1 MGQIR
6 VFLTCLSVLA
16 VTACGTDGET
26 AGTRRIVVLTPDDA
40 TEIVVPAD
48 AFDEPITT
56 VVTTTGSATT
66 AQPEPPTTAAPSSTT
81 AEVDGSPASTTTR
94 AGSSTAVT
102 PSNTVATPNST
113 MSTTTLTTTSTTT
126 TSTTTTSTTT
136 TSTTTTS
143 TTTTTTQPPKETIPI
158 EEEEVNPGIKLMD
171 SLDGFNSCLSSEGW
185 SFIGIPNQEAGP
197 EDPSNNPQYIQ
208 ALILCNSRTG
218 VGEAFQEFQASRS
231 EMDPDEIREQNEQT
245 IRLGDCLRGKGW
257 SVGEL
262 TPNEDGLLNPTEF
275 QSPDG
280 DIDTN
285 DIRDCISELGLLDED
300 E

>member
-1 MGQIR
+1 M
-6 VFLTCLSVLA
+6 VVTCFFVLA
-16 VTACGTDGET
+16 VTACGPGSEA

-40 TEIVVPAD
+40 TEIVVPAG
-48 AFDEPITT
+48 AFDEPTTT
-56 VVTTTGSATT
+56 VATTTSPATT

-81 AEVDGSPASTTTR
+81 PEVNDSPTSTTTR
-94 AGSSTAVT
+94 AGPSTAVT
-102 PSNTVATPNST
+102 ASDAAGTPNST
-113 MSTTTLTTTSTTT
+113 TSTTTSTTT
-126 TSTTTTSTTT
+126 T
-136 TSTTTTS
+136 

-197 EDPSNNPQYIQ
+197 EDPANNPEYIQ

>member
-1 MGQIR
+1 MDCIR
-6 VFLTCLSVLA
+6 VVVACFSVLA
-16 VTACGTDGET
+16 LTACGTGGES

-40 TEIVVPAD
+40 TEIVVPAG
-48 AFDEPITT
+48 AFDEP
-56 VVTTTGSATT
+56 TTTAATTTTPATT

-81 AEVDGSPASTTTR
+81 PEVDDSPASTTTR
-94 AGSSTAVT
+94 AGPSIAVT
-102 PSNTVATPNST
+102 ASDAAGTPNST
-113 MSTTTLTTTSTTT
+113 TSTTTTTTTTT
-126 TSTTTTSTTT
+126 TSTTTTT
-136 TSTTTTS
+136 

>member
-1 MGQIR
+1 MDCIR
-6 VFLTCLSVLA
+6 VVVACFSVLA
-16 VTACGTDGET
+16 VTACGTGGES

-40 TEIVVPAD
+40 TEIVVPAG
-48 AFDEPITT
+48 AFDEP
-56 VVTTTGSATT
+56 TTTAATTTTTTTT
-66 AQPEPPTTAAPSSTT
+66 AQPEPPTTVAPSSTT
-81 AEVDGSPASTTTR
+81 PEVDDSPASTTTR
-94 AGSSTAVT
+94 AGPSIAVT
-102 PSNTVATPNST
+102 TSDAAGTPNST
-113 MSTTTLTTTSTTT
+113 TSTTTTTT
-126 TSTTTTSTTT
+126 TSTTTTT
-136 TSTTTTS
+136 

>member
-1 MGQIR
+1 MVIAC
-6 VFLTCLSVLA
+6 FSVLA
-16 VTACGTDGET
+16 VTACGTDGEA
-26 AGTRRIVVLTPDDA
+26 AGTRRIVVLTPDEA
-40 TEIVVPAD
+40 TEIVVPAG
-48 AFDEPITT
+48 AFEEPTMT
-56 VVTTTGSATT
+56 VATTTGPATT
-66 AQPEPPTTAAPSSTT
+66 AQPEPPTTATPSNTT
-81 AEVDGSPASTTTR
+81 PEVDDSPAPTTTR
-94 AGSSTAVT
+94 AGLSTAVT
-102 PSNTVATPNST
+102 TSDAGRTPDS
-113 MSTTTLTTTSTTT
+113 TTSTTT

-143 TTTTTTQPPKETIPI
+143 TTTQPPKETIPI
-158 EEEEVNPGIKLMD
+158 EEDEVNPGIKLMD

-197 EDPSNNPQYIQ
+197 EEPVNNPEYIQ

-218 VGEAFQEFQASRS
+218 IGEAFQEFQSSRS
-231 EMDPDEIREQNEQT
+231 EMGPDEIREQNEQT
-245 IRLGDCLRGKGW
+245 IRVGDCLSGKGW

-262 TPNEDGLLNPTEF
+262 TPDENGLLNPTEF

>member
-1 MGQIR
+1 MDCIR
-6 VFLTCLSVLA
+6 VVVACFSVLA
-16 VTACGTDGET
+16 VTACGTGGES

-40 TEIVVPAD
+40 TEIVVPAG
-48 AFDEPITT
+48 AFDEP
-56 VVTTTGSATT
+56 TTTAATTTTTTTT

-81 AEVDGSPASTTTR
+81 PEVDDSPASTTTR
-94 AGSSTAVT
+94 AGPSIAVT
-102 PSNTVATPNST
+102 TSDAAGTPNST
-113 MSTTTLTTTSTTT
+113 TSTTTTTTTMTTT
-126 TSTTTTSTTT
+126 TSTTTTT
-136 TSTTTTS
+136 

>member
-1 MGQIR
+1 M
-6 VFLTCLSVLA
+6 
-16 VTACGTDGET
+16 
-26 AGTRRIVVLTPDDA
+26 
-40 TEIVVPAD
+40 
-48 AFDEPITT
+48 
-56 VVTTTGSATT
+56 
-66 AQPEPPTTAAPSSTT
+66 
-81 AEVDGSPASTTTR
+81 
-94 AGSSTAVT
+94 
-102 PSNTVATPNST
+102 
-113 MSTTTLTTTSTTT
+113 TTT
-126 TSTTTTSTTT
+126 TSTTTTT
-136 TSTTTTS
+136 

>member
-1 MGQIR
+1 MDSTRI
-6 VFLTCLSVLA
+6 VVACFLVLA
-16 VTACGTDGET
+16 VTACGTGGDT
-26 AGTRRIVVLTPDDA
+26 AGTKRIVVLTPDDA
-40 TEIVVPAD
+40 TEIVVPAG

-56 VVTTTGSATT
+56 VA
-66 AQPEPPTTAAPSSTT
+66 
-81 AEVDGSPASTTTR
+81 
-94 AGSSTAVT
+94 
-102 PSNTVATPNST
+102 
-113 MSTTTLTTTSTTT
+113 
-126 TSTTTTSTTT
+126 
-136 TSTTTTS
+136 
-143 TTTTTTQPPKETIPI
+143 TTTTTQPPKETIPI

-197 EDPSNNPQYIQ
+197 EDPTNNPEYIQ
-208 ALILCNSRTG
+208 ALVLCNSRTG
-218 VGEAFQEFQASRS
+218 ISEAFQEFQVSRS
-231 EMDPDEIREQNEQT
+231 EMDPEEIREQNEQT

-285 DIRDCISELGLLDED
+285 DIRDCISELGLVDED

>member
-1 MGQIR
+1 MDYIR
-6 VFLTCLSVLA
+6 VVIACFSVLA
-16 VTACGTDGET
+16 VTACGTGGEA
-26 AGTRRIVVLTPDDA
+26 AGTRRIVVLTPDEA
-40 TEIVVPAD
+40 TEIVVPAG
-48 AFDEPITT
+48 AFEEPTMT
-56 VVTTTGSATT
+56 VATTTGPATT
-66 AQPEPPTTAAPSSTT
+66 AQPEPPTTATPSSSTP
-81 AEVDGSPASTTTR
+81 EVDESPASTTTR
-94 AGSSTAVT
+94 AGLSTAVT
-102 PSNTVATPNST
+102 TSDAGRTPDS
-113 MSTTTLTTTSTTT
+113 TTSTTT

-136 TSTTTTS
+136 TSTTI
-143 TTTTTTQPPKETIPI
+143 QPPKETIPI
-158 EEEEVNPGIKLMD
+158 EEDEVNPGIKLMD

-197 EDPSNNPQYIQ
+197 EEPVNNPEYIQ

-218 VGEAFQEFQASRS
+218 IGEAFQEFQTSRS
-231 EMDPDEIREQNEQT
+231 EMDPEEIREQNEQT

>member
-1 MGQIR
+1 MDCIR
-6 VFLTCLSVLA
+6 VVVACFAVLA
-16 VTACGTDGET
+16 VTACGTGGEA

-40 TEIVVPAD
+40 TEIVVPAG
-48 AFDEPITT
+48 AFDEPTTT
-56 VVTTTGSATT
+56 VATTTSPATT

-81 AEVDGSPASTTTR
+81 PEVNDSPASTTTR
-94 AGSSTAVT
+94 AGPSTAVT
-102 PSNTVATPNST
+102 APDAAGTPNS
-113 MSTTTLTTTSTTT
+113 TTSTTT
-126 TSTTTTSTTT
+126 S
-136 TSTTTTS
+136 
-143 TTTTTTQPPKETIPI
+143 TTTQPPKETIPI
-158 EEEEVNPGIKLMD
+158 EEEEVNPGVKMMD
-171 SLDGFNSCLSSEGW
+171 ALDGFNSCLSSEGW
-185 SFIGIPNQEAGP
+185 SFIGIPNQAAGP
-197 EDPSNNPQYIQ
+197 EDPSNNPEYIQ

>member
-1 MGQIR
+1 M
-6 VFLTCLSVLA
+6 
-16 VTACGTDGET
+16 
-26 AGTRRIVVLTPDDA
+26 LTPDEA
-40 TEIVVPAD
+40 TEIVVPAG
-48 AFDEPITT
+48 AFEEPTMT
-56 VVTTTGSATT
+56 VATTTGPATT
-66 AQPEPPTTAAPSSTT
+66 AQPEPPTTATPSSSTP
-81 AEVDGSPASTTTR
+81 EVDDSRAPTTTR
-94 AGSSTAVT
+94 AGLSTAVT
-102 PSNTVATPNST
+102 TSDAGRTPDS
-113 MSTTTLTTTSTTT
+113 TTSTTT
-126 TSTTTTSTTT
+126 TS
-136 TSTTTTS
+136 
-143 TTTTTTQPPKETIPI
+143 TTTQPPKETIPI
-158 EEEEVNPGIKLMD
+158 EEDEVNPGIKLMD

-197 EDPSNNPQYIQ
+197 EEPVNNPEYIQ

-218 VGEAFQEFQASRS
+218 IGEAFQEFQSSRS

>member
-1 MGQIR
+1 MDCIR
-6 VFLTCLSVLA
+6 VVVACFSVLA
-16 VTACGTDGET
+16 VTACGTGGESG
-26 AGTRRIVVLTPDDA
+26 ATRRIVVLTPDDA
-40 TEIVVPAD
+40 TEIVVPAG
-48 AFDEPITT
+48 AFDEP
-56 VVTTTGSATT
+56 TTTAATTTTPATT
-66 AQPEPPTTAAPSSTT
+66 AQPEPPTTAVPSSTT
-81 AEVDGSPASTTTR
+81 PEVDDSPASTTTR
-94 AGSSTAVT
+94 AGPSIAVT
-102 PSNTVATPNST
+102 TSDAAGTPNST
-113 MSTTTLTTTSTTT
+113 TSTTTTTTTMTTT
-126 TSTTTTSTTT
+126 TSTTTTT
-136 TSTTTTS
+136 

>member
-1 MGQIR
+1 MDYIR
-6 VFLTCLSVLA
+6 VVIACFSVLA
-16 VTACGTDGET
+16 VTACGTGGEA
-26 AGTRRIVVLTPDDA
+26 AGTRRIVVLTPDEA
-40 TEIVVPAD
+40 TEIVVPAG
-48 AFDEPITT
+48 AFEEPTMT
-56 VVTTTGSATT
+56 VATTTGPATT
-66 AQPEPPTTAAPSSTT
+66 AQPEPPTTATPSSSTP
-81 AEVDGSPASTTTR
+81 EVDESPASTTTR
-94 AGSSTAVT
+94 AGLSTAVT
-102 PSNTVATPNST
+102 TSDAGRTPD
-113 MSTTTLTTTSTTT
+113 STTSTTTTSTTT

-143 TTTTTTQPPKETIPI
+143 TTTQPPKETIPI
-158 EEEEVNPGIKLMD
+158 EEDEVNPGIKLMD

-185 SFIGIPNQEAGP
+185 SFIGIPNQETGP
-197 EDPSNNPQYIQ
+197 EEPVNNPEYIQ

-218 VGEAFQEFQASRS
+218 IGEAFQEFQSSRS
-231 EMDPDEIREQNEQT
+231 DMDPDEIREQNEQT
-245 IRLGDCLRGKGW
+245 IRVGDCLSGKGW

-262 TPNEDGLLNPTEF
+262 TPDENGLLNPTEF

>member
-1 MGQIR
+1 MDCIR
-6 VFLTCLSVLA
+6 VVVACFSVLA
-16 VTACGTDGET
+16 LTACGTGGES
-26 AGTRRIVVLTPDDA
+26 AATRRIVVLTPDDA
-40 TEIVVPAD
+40 TEIVVPAG
-48 AFDEPITT
+48 AFDEP
-56 VVTTTGSATT
+56 TTTAATTTTTTTT
-66 AQPEPPTTAAPSSTT
+66 AQPEPPTTVAPSSTT
-81 AEVDGSPASTTTR
+81 PEVDDSPASTTTR
-94 AGSSTAVT
+94 AGPSIAVT
-102 PSNTVATPNST
+102 TSDAAGTPNST
-113 MSTTTLTTTSTTT
+113 TSTTTTTTTMTTT
-126 TSTTTTSTTT
+126 TSTTTTT
-136 TSTTTTS
+136 

-197 EDPSNNPQYIQ
+197 EDPTNNPEYIQ
-208 ALILCNSRTG
+208 ALVLCNSRTG

>member
-1 MGQIR
+1 M
-6 VFLTCLSVLA
+6 
-16 VTACGTDGET
+16 
-26 AGTRRIVVLTPDDA
+26 LTPDDA
-40 TEIVVPAD
+40 TEIVVPAG
-48 AFDEPITT
+48 AFDEPTTT
-56 VVTTTGSATT
+56 VATTTTPATT
-66 AQPEPPTTAAPSSTT
+66 AQPEPPPTAAPSSTT
-81 AEVDGSPASTTTR
+81 PEVDDSPASTTTR
-94 AGSSTAVT
+94 AGPSIAVT
-102 PSNTVATPNST
+102 ASDAAGTPNST
-113 MSTTTLTTTSTTT
+113 STTSTSTTSTSTTT

-136 TSTTTTS
+136 TS
-143 TTTTTTQPPKETIPI
+143 TTTQPPKETIPI

-197 EDPSNNPQYIQ
+197 EDPSNNPEYIQ

-285 DIRDCISELGLLDED
+285 DIRDCISELGLQDED

>member
-1 MGQIR
+1 MDCIR
-6 VFLTCLSVLA
+6 VVVACFSVLA
-16 VTACGTDGET
+16 VTACGTGGES

-40 TEIVVPAD
+40 TEIVVPAG
-48 AFDEPITT
+48 AFDEP
-56 VVTTTGSATT
+56 TTTAATTTTTTTT
-66 AQPEPPTTAAPSSTT
+66 AQPEPPTTVAPSSTT
-81 AEVDGSPASTTTR
+81 PEVDDSPASTTTR
-94 AGSSTAVT
+94 AGPSIAVT
-102 PSNTVATPNST
+102 TSDAAGTPNST
-113 MSTTTLTTTSTTT
+113 TSTTTTTTTMTTT
-126 TSTTTTSTTT
+126 TSTTTTT
-136 TSTTTTS
+136 

>member
-1 MGQIR
+1 MDCIR
-6 VFLTCLSVLA
+6 VVVACFAVLAVTA
-16 VTACGTDGET
+16 VTACGTGGEA

-40 TEIVVPAD
+40 TEIVVPAG
-48 AFDEPITT
+48 AFDEPTTT
-56 VVTTTGSATT
+56 VATTTIPATT
-66 AQPEPPTTAAPSSTT
+66 AQPEPPTTGASSSTT
-81 AEVDGSPASTTTR
+81 PEVDDSPVSTTTR
-94 AGSSTAVT
+94 AGPSIAVT
-102 PSNTVATPNST
+102 ASDAAGTPNST
-113 MSTTTLTTTSTTT
+113 STTSTSTTT
-126 TSTTTTSTTT
+126 TSTTTTS
-136 TSTTTTS
+136 
-143 TTTTTTQPPKETIPI
+143 TTTQPPKETIPI

-197 EDPSNNPQYIQ
+197 EDPANNPEYIQ

>member
-1 MGQIR
+1 
-6 VFLTCLSVLA
+6 
-16 VTACGTDGET
+16 
-26 AGTRRIVVLTPDDA
+26 
-40 TEIVVPAD
+40 
-48 AFDEPITT
+48 
-56 VVTTTGSATT
+56 
-66 AQPEPPTTAAPSSTT
+66 
-81 AEVDGSPASTTTR
+81 
-94 AGSSTAVT
+94 
-102 PSNTVATPNST
+102 
-113 MSTTTLTTTSTTT
+113 
-126 TSTTTTSTTT
+126 
-136 TSTTTTS
+136 
-143 TTTTTTQPPKETIPI
+143 
-158 EEEEVNPGIKLMD
+158 MD

-197 EDPSNNPQYIQ
+197 EDPANNPEYIQ

-218 VGEAFQEFQASRS
+218 IGEAFQEFQASRS
-231 EMDPDEIREQNEQT
+231 EMDPEEIREQNEQT

>member
-1 MGQIR
+1 MDCIR
-6 VFLTCLSVLA
+6 VVVACFSVLA
-16 VTACGTDGET
+16 VAACGTGGEA

-40 TEIVVPAD
+40 TEIVVPAG
-48 AFDEPITT
+48 AFDEPTTT
-56 VVTTTGSATT
+56 VVTTTSPATT

-81 AEVDGSPASTTTR
+81 PEVNDSPTSTTTR
-94 AGSSTAVT
+94 AGPSTAVT
-102 PSNTVATPNST
+102 ASDAAGTPNST
-113 MSTTTLTTTSTTT
+113 TS
-126 TSTTTTSTTT
+126 
-136 TSTTTTS
+136 TTTS

-197 EDPSNNPQYIQ
+197 EDPSNNPEYIQ

>member
-1 MGQIR
+1 MDCIR
-6 VFLTCLSVLA
+6 VVVACFSVLA
-16 VTACGTDGET
+16 VTACGTGGES

-40 TEIVVPAD
+40 TEIVVPAG
-48 AFDEPITT
+48 AFDEP
-56 VVTTTGSATT
+56 TTTAATTTTTTTT

-81 AEVDGSPASTTTR
+81 PEVDDSPASTTTR
-94 AGSSTAVT
+94 AGPSIAVT
-102 PSNTVATPNST
+102 ASDAAGTPNS
-113 MSTTTLTTTSTTT
+113 TTSTTT
-126 TSTTTTSTTT
+126 TSTTTTT
-136 TSTTTTS
+136 

>member
-1 MGQIR
+1 MDCIR
-6 VFLTCLSVLA
+6 VVVACFSVLA
-16 VTACGTDGET
+16 LTACGTGGES
-26 AGTRRIVVLTPDDA
+26 AATRRIVVLTPDDA
-40 TEIVVPAD
+40 TEIVVPAG
-48 AFDEPITT
+48 AFDEP
-56 VVTTTGSATT
+56 TTTAATTTTPATT

-81 AEVDGSPASTTTR
+81 PEVDDSPGSTTTR
-94 AGSSTAVT
+94 AGPSIAVT
-102 PSNTVATPNST
+102 ASDAAGTPNST
-113 MSTTTLTTTSTTT
+113 TSTTTTTTTT
-126 TSTTTTSTTT
+126 TSTTTTT
-136 TSTTTTS
+136 

-280 DIDTN
+280 DIYCSN
-285 DIRDCISELGLLDED
+285 SRIHISKLGRLDED

>member
-1 MGQIR
+1 MDCIR
-6 VFLTCLSVLA
+6 VVVACFSVLA
-16 VTACGTDGET
+16 LTACGTGGES

-40 TEIVVPAD
+40 TEIVVPAG
-48 AFDEPITT
+48 AFDEPTTT
-56 VVTTTGSATT
+56 VATTTSPATT

-81 AEVDGSPASTTTR
+81 PEVNDSPTSTTTR
-94 AGSSTAVT
+94 AGLSTAVT
-102 PSNTVATPNST
+102 ASDAAGTPNS
-113 MSTTTLTTTSTTT
+113 TTSTTT
-126 TSTTTTSTTT
+126 T
-136 TSTTTTS
+136 

-158 EEEEVNPGIKLMD
+158 EEEEVNPGVKLMD